1 MNLVQIQERIKGLP
15 IQLLQ
20 QYANGMNPEV
30 PPYVALSVLKQKEAE
45 MQQHANAQGA
55 AQGQMPSVKSQL
67 EQKVGTLQQQASMMP
82 QGMGQPAAPAPQG
95 PVQMAGGGL
104 TSGNAGASMRFA
116 EGGIIGF
123 KDGGKGDKYE
133 TEYDRKRRE
142 EQEEGTAGLGN
153 ALLYGSAP
161 VAAAGDIA
169 ALPVSLLRNM
179 FYNGQGDAPGWTPF
193 SDMRARTLAND
204 RMDNAVARNAAT
216 NEDTAAPT
224 DKDVMAAIQNQAR
237 PAGRVPAAPQQG
249 LGSATLASNPG
260 KLVGGMT
267 LDQAIATARNRNAQS
282 NIPFTAEDES
292 VLRRRFAG
300 AEADPTKPSAPRP
313 APPGAPGTAGLG
325 SSSVAAML
333 QKQLGKETP
342 VPTAEGA
349 AKSVQDINKQFGLDV
364 PGGKEEREMI
374 AKMKADRAAQTQDR
388 STQNLINFLVNA
400 KGSNL
405 GETFA
410 SGARS
415 SMSEIEKQR
424 ADDMAHSQKL
434 YEMVSGLNK
443 SDRAEKVGSAGK
455 AATLFGEEQKA
466 AADADR
472 NRLTS
477 LANIYHTDVASAA
490 QIQAQKIAAAA
501 RSGSMDDKQQLAE
514 LKALQA
520 SIQAQIKLTPY
531 DKKVVGPLQEQLATI
546 NAQIAQMAGVGTI
559 GAAPGA
565 SKLSAADQALIDKYQ
580 KK

>member
-1 MNLVQIQERIKGLP
+1 MNLVQIQERLKGLP

-82 QGMGQPAAPAPQG
+82 QGMAQPAAPAPQG

-123 KDGGKGDKYE
+123 RDGGKGDKYE

-142 EQEEGTAGLGN
+142 AEEEGTAGLGN
-153 ALLYGSAP
+153 ALLYGAAP

-216 NEDTAAPT
+216 NEENAAPT
-224 DKDVMAAIQNQAR
+224 DADVRAAMTATAQGPGAR
-237 PAGRVPAAPQQG
+237 VAAPGGIAQSRIAPPPAA
-249 LGSATLASNPG
+249 ARAAPG
-260 KLVGGMT
+260 
-267 LDQAIATARNRNAQS
+267 A
-282 NIPFTAEDES
+282 
-292 VLRRRFAG
+292 
-300 AEADPTKPSAPRP
+300 PSAPTGAP
-313 APPGAPGTAGLG
+313 AAPGTAGLG
-325 SSSVAAML
+325 GSSIAAML
-333 QKQLGKETP
+333 QKQLGKE
-342 VPTAEGA
+342 VAAPTAEGA
-349 AKSVQDINKQFGLDV
+349 AKSVQDINKQFGLDT
-364 PGGKEEREMI
+364 PAGKEEREMI
-374 AKMKADRAAQTQDR
+374 AQMKADRAAQTQDR

-405 GETFA
+405 GDTFA

-455 AATLFGEEQKA
+455 AATLFGEETKA

-472 NRLTS
+472 NKLTT
-477 LANIYHTDVASAA
+477 LANIYHTDVAAAA
-490 QIQAQKIAAAA
+490 QIKAQQIAAAA
-501 RSGSMDDKQQLAE
+501 RSGAIDDKQQLAE

-531 DKKVVGPLQEQLATI
+531 DKKVVGPLQEQLSAV
-546 NAQIAQMAGVGTI
+546 NSQIAQMAGVGTI
-559 GAAPGA
+559 SAAPGA
-565 SKLSAADQALIDKYQ
+565 PKLSAADQALIDKYQ